1 MRASAPVIDGN
12 TELSRER
19 ARDSTSSA
27 PLSPRLLDLRAAA
40 HYTGLSTWTLREFL
54 LSGELPVVRFTR
66 PGSQRRE
73 DLRRVLIDRADLD
86 VWIDGHRRRGA
97 V

>member
-1 MRASAPVIDGN
+1 MRADGGRIAKN
-12 TELSRER
+12 TKCSVVG

-40 HYTGLSTWTLREFL
+40 QYVGLSTWTLREFL
-54 LSGELPVVRFTR
+54 LSGELPMVRFTR

-73 DLRRVLIDRADLD
+73 DLRRVLVDRADLD
-86 VWIDGHRRRGA
+86 AWIDRHRQRGA
-97 V
+97 A